1 MFKNN
6 TFWRQESV
14 YLMIQNASLMIQ
26 NASLMTQNAYR
37 MKSILTCYAVL
48 FILTNTSC
56 ARKIDSAGQ
65 TELKTPLNPY
75 TKKEYEKAKEA
86 NPNIP
91 LEKQ

>member
-1 MFKNN
+1 
-6 TFWRQESV
+6 
-14 YLMIQNASLMIQ
+14 MIPNASLIIPNASLMIQ
-26 NASLMTQNAYR
+26 NASPMIQNASR
-37 MKSILTCYAVL
+37 MKSILTCFAIL
-48 FILTNTSC
+48 FVFINTSC